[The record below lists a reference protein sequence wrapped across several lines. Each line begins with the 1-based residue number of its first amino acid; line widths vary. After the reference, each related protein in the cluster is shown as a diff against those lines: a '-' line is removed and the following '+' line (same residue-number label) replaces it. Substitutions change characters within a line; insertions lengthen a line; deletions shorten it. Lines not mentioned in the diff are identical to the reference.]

1 MFFGG
6 IRYRDSQ
13 IRFQILQSVLS
24 DDSSSESASDHPTIP
39 YLLWDASDTSSSST
53 LKLVHVSAVL
63 LVSGAAPIS
72 LALFPSVA
80 FAGQLEISAADWVAI
95 SGAFGPEMTLCSA
108 SQAVSAAAALGSFQT
123 SQLVLCSLA
132 VRSALGV
139 TVVPL
144 QNTAL
149 TFFYSLRCPNRSD
162 AASSV
167 LMPMRELRSNGQ
179 ISSCTADSAAP
190 LSNDVSCSNEQ
201 RLSLAPSLLFGG
213 STRDGLAAHT
223 LLHHATVWTSGTSRE
238 SAAVRDQS
246 SDIGAAEAPTMGLE
260 SVSHSEDFGVD
271 CAVDLLVDENH
282 PSSFAFQLGDA

>member
-24 DDSSSESASDHPTIP
+24 DDSSAESASDHPTIP

-95 SGAFGPEMTLCSA
+95 SGAFGPDMTLCSA

-149 TFFYSLRCPNRSD
+149 TFFYSSRCPNRSD

-179 ISSCTADSAAP
+179 ISADSAAP
-190 LSNDVSCSNEQ
+190 LSNDVSCSNAQ
-201 RLSLAPSLLFGG
+201 RLSLAPSLLFGD

-223 LLHHATVWTSGTSRE
+223 LLHHATGWTSGTSRE
-238 SAAVRDQS
+238 SEAVHDQS